1 MNIIQMRQKFVFTAL
16 FILIAGIGSFIS
28 AQSADVGITAKFA
41 GGEVTQIA
49 DGKIVLQTK
58 DGAIDVVI
66 SGKTAFKK
74 VSPENPKIA
83 TAVESNL
90 AEIGVGD
97 KLLVTGEVAADKKSI
112 PAKTVYL
119 MSKSAIAEKQQKE
132 SEQWK
137 TRSISGRV
145 TNLNFEKKEVTIAVR
160 NLTGETNVVITP
172 KDNGKILRYAPN
184 SIKYSEAKLGKINEI
199 FIGDAVR
206 ALGDRSADGLSFKA
220 EEVISGAFQTVG
232 GKVKSIDAA
241 TNSVVVEDLK
251 TKKDVTIIVGESS
264 TLKKFPVEMAQR
276 MAQFQMMQANGGGT
290 GGFKPPTGTQPN
302 NPQNTQANPP
312 NENGR
317 TLGMGGGGGR
327 GGMRGGDINEMFE
340 RLPVITIADLKVGD
354 MIAVSST
361 KTDNPSKI
369 TAIRLLAGI
378 EPFLTIPQT
387 PNGNGRGRGGQDSSF
402 SIPGLDGFSV
412 P

>member
-1 MNIIQMRQKFVFTAL
+1 MRQKFVFTAL
-16 FILIAGIGSFIS
+16 FILIAGIVSFTN

-41 GGEVTQIA
+41 GGEVTA
-49 DGKIVLQTK
+49 VESGKIVLQTK
-58 DGAIDVVI
+58 DGAIDVVL

-83 TAVESNL
+83 TAAESNL

-97 KLLVTGEVAADKKSI
+97 KLLVTGEVAADKKSV

-119 MSKSAIAEKQQKE
+119 MSKSAIAEKQSKE

-137 TRSISGRV
+137 TRGISGRV
-145 TNLNFEKKEVTIAVR
+145 TNINFEKNEVTVAVR
-160 NLTGETNVVITP
+160 NLTGETSIVITP

-184 SIKYSEAKLGKINEI
+184 SIKYSEAKASGIKDI

-206 ALGDRSADGLSFKA
+206 ALGDRSADGAAFKA
-220 EEVISGAFQTVG
+220 EEIISGAFQTVG

-241 TNSVVVEDLK
+241 ANSVIVEDLK

-264 TLKKFPVEMAQR
+264 TLKKFPAEMAQR
-276 MAQFQMMQANGGGT
+276 MAQFQMMQASGGGT
-290 GGFKPPTGTQPN
+290 GGFKPPTGTQTN
-302 NPQNTQANPP
+302 NQQNNNQQNTQANTP

-317 TLGMGGGGGR
+317 APGMGGGGR
-327 GGMRGGDINEMFE
+327 GMRGGDINEMFE
-340 RLPVITIADLKVGD
+340 RLPVITVADLKVGD

-378 EPFLTIPQT
+378 EPFLTVPQT